1 VSTQNPPSHPSVEFV
16 PLGTTKSVKPGST
29 ILAAANQGKV
39 PIGQS
44 CSGDGICGWCR
55 VKILRGQEHL
65 LPPTALERQLM
76 SSCAFAPDERAAC
89 LAKVKGNVVV
99 TTSYW

>member
-1 VSTQNPPSHPSVEFV
+1 MSQE
-16 PLGTTKSVKPGST
+16 VKAEVRFQPMGKVKTIRAGAT
-29 ILAAANQGKV
+29 ILAAANQSGV

-55 VKILRGQEHL
+55 VKVVEGVEHVAPPSPLEQRLREEKG
-65 LPPTALERQLM
+65 
-76 SSCAFAPDERAAC
+76 FAADERAAC
-89 LAKVKGNVVV
+89 LAKVQGDIVV

>member
-1 VSTQNPPSHPSVEFV
+1 METARVNFHP
-16 PLGTTKSVKPGST
+16 LNKTKEIRAGAT
-29 ILAAANQGKV
+29 ILAAANQCSV

-55 VKILRGQEHL
+55 VTVLRGADHVA
-65 LPPTALERQLM
+65 PPSELEQRLM
-76 SSCAFAPDERAAC
+76 EEMNFAGNERAAC
-89 LAKVKGNVVV
+89 LARVKGEVTV

>member
-1 VSTQNPPSHPSVEFV
+1 MAVVRFLPSGKE
-16 PLGTTKSVKPGST
+16 KEVKPGST
-29 ILAAANQGKV
+29 ILSAANRCGL

-55 VKILRGQEHL
+55 VKVVEGIERLA
-65 LPPTALERQLM
+65 PPSPLEQRLIEEKG
-76 SSCAFAPDERAAC
+76 FAPDERAAC
-89 LAKVKGNVVV
+89 LAKVHGDIVV